1 MLSSEVGMKL
11 MKKPLGF
18 QGFLNF
24 RIINRESQIRSQ
36 DGTILKM
43 RAVCYFPNLKMPD
56 TQYIFFLK
64 TSEIKSQHDHSRM
77 SYTVLI
83 FISTA
88 VKVALWESFN

>member
-36 DGTILKM
+36 DG
-43 RAVCYFPNLKMPD
+43 
-56 TQYIFFLK
+56 
-64 TSEIKSQHDHSRM
+64 DHTEDAS
-77 SYTVLI
+77 SVL
-83 FISTA
+83 FSKLEDA
-88 VKVALWESFN
+88 